1 MTAEKVMAQM
11 EKSWQVASEK
21 WDCSGWD
28 LEFSLSDW
36 FRTVVDDKGDD
47 MSGITGDRRD
57 WQQRF
62 DAVGWGLLFLLFG
75 VLGMPNGTTQYA
87 AAVAVGAAMLG
98 LNLVRIFAAVPIRWF
113 SVILGGSFLIGGTG
127 ALAGVHMDVVVVFF
141 VLAGIVAIAGAV
153 VGPRRAAAQ

>member
-1 MTAEKVMAQM
+1 
-11 EKSWQVASEK
+11 
-21 WDCSGWD
+21 
-28 LEFSLSDW
+28 
-36 FRTVVDDKGDD
+36 
-47 MSGITGDRRD
+47 
-57 WQQRF
+57 
-62 DAVGWGLLFLLFG
+62 
-75 VLGMPNGTTQYA
+75 MPNGTTQYA